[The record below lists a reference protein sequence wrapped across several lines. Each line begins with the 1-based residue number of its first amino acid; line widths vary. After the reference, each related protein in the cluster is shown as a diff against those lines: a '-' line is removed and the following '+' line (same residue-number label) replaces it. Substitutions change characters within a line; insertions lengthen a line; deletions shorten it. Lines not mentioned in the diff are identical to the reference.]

1 MNYYELLRQWNGQQA
16 EKVLLVEDQREYSYG
31 QMLVQVDAL
40 RAELAAKATEGMG
53 GSILVLADTLNAQ
66 LVAFLALQSLH
77 LRPILLHHGL
87 PAEEIQAILCENRLQ
102 GLLDVRQRYFDQSN
116 IDQSDF
122 DWSWQES
129 DAQGQKIEP
138 EDILGVLSSGSTGV
152 PKVMYRTYESWAGFF
167 PVQNKIFQITR
178 TTRLF
183 LQGSLSFTGNLN
195 ALLGVLYAGGS
206 IITSSRWHCR
216 WWAQLM
222 ADWQVD
228 AIYLVPAKLQ
238 LLAAKIKQPLVQVR
252 SLFTGSQLLSERN
265 IDDLQRLLPEAK
277 IILYY
282 GASELNYITYT
293 VCGKSK
299 RDSRNLGRPFP
310 GIGLQV
316 SDGIIYVDTPYHVSG
331 LKPPFTVKDT
341 GWLNEAGELM
351 FEGRRENWINKGGVK
366 LSTLRLENKL
376 RAVPGIRAA
385 VVMPMADKLR
395 GSTVAAF
402 VVKDESVSAA
412 KVRREVRQVLQPV
425 EIPRRLLF
433 LPQLPLNDRGKV
445 DRSVLN
451 GLVEK

>member
-1 MNYYELLRQWNGQQA
+1 MNYYELLQQWNGQQA

-31 QMLVQVDAL
+31 QMLAQVDAL
-40 RAELAAKATEGMG
+40 RAELVAKATEGMG

-116 IDQSDF
+116 F

-129 DAQGQKIEP
+129 DVQGQEIEP

-228 AIYLVPAKLQ
+228 AIYLVPTKLQ
-238 LLAAKIKQPLVQVR
+238 LLAAKVKQPLMQVR
-252 SLFTGSQLLSERN
+252 SLFTGSQLLSDRN
-265 IDDLQRLLPEAK
+265 IGDLQRLLPQAK

-293 VCGKSK
+293 VCGEKR
-299 RDSRNLGRPFP
+299 RDSCNLGRPFP
-310 GIGLQV
+310 GIGLRV
-316 SDGIIYVDTPYHVSG
+316 DDGIIYVDTPYHVSG
-331 LKPPFTVKDT
+331 LKPPYTVRDT

-366 LSTLRLENKL
+366 LNTLRLENKL

-385 VVMPMADKLR
+385 VVMPMADALR

-402 VVKDESVSAA
+402 VVKEGDVSAA
-412 KVRREVRQVLQPV
+412 KVRQAVRQVLQPV

-433 LPQLPLNDRGKV
+433 LPRLPLNDRGKV
-445 DRSVLN
+445 DRSVLAK
-451 GLVEK
+451 LVDE